1 MSEPM
6 ENEQR
11 GREARRA
18 GPGQTSQSTGEAEV
32 QCVIDE
38 PGISRA
44 TLFRSDRRHLRAGVF
59 R

>member
-6 ENEQR
+6 ENSSEG
-11 GREARRA
+11 GRPVAPE
-18 GPGQTSQSTGEAEV
+18 PCQTSQSTGEAEV